1 MSKKLSVV
9 LVAVCAVCATGY
21 SAALAKGSCS
31 NSVMS
36 VGDWRTVN
44 VPREVQPNV
53 RSITV
58 EQIQ

>member
-1 MSKKLSVV
+1 M
-9 LVAVCAVCATGY
+9 
-21 SAALAKGSCS
+21 
-31 NSVMS
+31 MS
-36 VGDWRTVN
+36 VGEWRTVN